1 MHYYRIKFFDQ
12 LQLNKKKAS
21 CNSCST
27 NLENIKLSMVMS
39 KQNVKTNNIDD
50 IEETVD
56 LEKFLVEACDTLKS
70 MVCIL
75 IWVKQRQ
82 AAPPLK

>member
-56 LEKFLVEACDTLKS
+56 LEKFLVEFFLLHARKKIIMRTGK
-70 MVCIL
+70 VN
-75 IWVKQRQ
+75 
-82 AAPPLK
+82 